1 MWSRLSP
8 LIHSLGFN
16 SPTLTRFVVRHR
28 CVIDLHRR
36 VIDAS
41 STCHRCVIDA
51 SSVRHRRAIG
61 ASSVRHHNQSGGKR
75 VVGDKDPEAAG

>member
-1 MWSRLSP
+1 MWSRQSP
-8 LIHSLGFN
+8 LIHRLGFN

-28 CVIDLHRR
+28 CAIDLHRRVIDLHRR

-41 STCHRCVIDA
+41 S
-51 SSVRHRRAIG
+51 VRHRRVIG
-61 ASSVRHHNQSGGKR
+61 ASSVRHHNQSGEKR

>member
-1 MWSRLSP
+1 MWSRQSP
-8 LIHSLGFN
+8 LIHRWGFN

-36 VIDAS
+36 VIDS
-41 STCHRCVIDA
+41 
-51 SSVRHRRAIG
+51 SSVRHRLVIG
-61 ASSVRHHNQSGGKR
+61 ASSVRHHNQSGEKR

>member
-1 MWSRLSP
+1 MWSRQSP
-8 LIHSLGFN
+8 LIHFHGGSI
-16 SPTLTRFVVRHR
+16 PPAHTRFVVRHR

-41 STCHRCVIDA
+41 S
-51 SSVRHRRAIG
+51 
-61 ASSVRHHNQSGGKR
+61 VRHHNQSGEKR

>member
-1 MWSRLSP
+1 MWSRQSP
-8 LIHSLGFN
+8 LIHRLGFN

-28 CVIDLHRR
+28 CAIDLHRR
-36 VIDAS
+36 VID
-41 STCHRCVIDA
+41 
-51 SSVRHRRAIG
+51 